1 MVGTKIKAANIY
13 LIKGSNNRPQN
24 EIFSQ
29 MATKLSPMHMATC
42 GVQSGN
48 FRQHKFFCAKILPFL
63 FKLFNKILY
72 DIPEYS
78 L

>member
-29 MATKLSPMHMATC
+29 MATKLSPMHMATY

-48 FRQHKFFCAKILPFL
+48 FSGTNFCAKILPF
-63 FKLFNKILY
+63 FVQQNI
-72 DIPEYS
+72 I
-78 L
+78 